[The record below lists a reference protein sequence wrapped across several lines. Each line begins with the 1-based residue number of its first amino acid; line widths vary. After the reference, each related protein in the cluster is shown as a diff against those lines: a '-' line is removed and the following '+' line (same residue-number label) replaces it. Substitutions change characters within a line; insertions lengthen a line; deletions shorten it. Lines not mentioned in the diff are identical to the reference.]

1 MARVRNASPGPRVL
15 NVLRA
20 VRGRAGK
27 DAEPT
32 PEQVVLEPGEEQD
45 DLELFDAE
53 DPVTAAM
60 IESGDIVL
68 DGAEPSEEDQEAADQ
83 KRYLNDPKYLLDQQ
97 LAAEAGR
104 RFADPLPEGT
114 ETEGEGSE
122 ASSAKRSRGRSRKS
136 SDE

>member
-1 MARVRNASPGPRVL
+1 MARVRNASPGARVL

-20 VRGRAGK
+20 GRRKG
-27 DAEPT
+27 DEPT
-32 PEQVVLEPGEEQD
+32 IEQVTLAPGEEVE
-45 DLELFDAE
+45 DLELHDA
-53 DPVTAAM
+53 DQPPVQAM
-60 IESGDIVL
+60 IDSGELVL

-83 KRYLNDPKYLLDQQ
+83 KRYLNDPKYLLDQE

-122 ASSAKRSRGRSRKS
+122 GSSAKRSRGRPRKAS